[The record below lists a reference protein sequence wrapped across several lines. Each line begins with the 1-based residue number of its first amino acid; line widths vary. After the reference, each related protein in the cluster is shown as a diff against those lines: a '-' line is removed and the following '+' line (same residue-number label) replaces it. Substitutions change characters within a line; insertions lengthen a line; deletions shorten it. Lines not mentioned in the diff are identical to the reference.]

1 MICIPAIDL
10 LEGKA
15 VRLTQGEYDSAK
27 VYAEDPVVLAKTF
40 EDAGCTHL
48 HLVDLDGARM
58 GAVQHISVLE
68 EIAKK
73 TSLTIDFSG
82 GLSELGHVEDAMN
95 AGATW
100 VGIGSKAITA
110 PSWVKQ
116 VIETI
121 GADRVLLSAD
131 ARDGFVATKGWTQT
145 SNVTLTEHIHTYLG
159 AGVCRMVVTDI
170 GRDGMLQGP
179 SVELY
184 KSLLTQFG
192 DDGLELI
199 ASGGIA
205 GINDLEAC
213 QAIGCAGVVIGK
225 AYYEGHLS
233 LDEIVSFETS
243 HSGQG

>member
-15 VRLTQGEYDSAK
+15 VRLTQGEYNSAK

-58 GAVQHISVLE
+58 GAVQQLDMLK
-68 EIAKK
+68 EIARQ
-73 TSLTIDFSG
+73 TSLSIDFSG
-82 GLSELGHVEDAMN
+82 GLSELEHIEDTIE

-100 VGIGSKAITA
+100 VGIGSKAVTA

-131 ARDGFVATKGWTQT
+131 ARDGHVATKGWTQT
-145 SNVTLTEHIHTYLG
+145 SPVSLIDHIQAYLD
-159 AGVCRMVVTDI
+159 AGITRMVVTDI

-179 SVELY
+179 SIELY
-184 KSLLTQFG
+184 KSLLAQFG
-192 DDGLELI
+192 GDGLDLI
-199 ASGGIA
+199 ASGGIS
-205 GINDLEAC
+205 GMNDLESC
-213 QAIGCAGVVIGK
+213 QAIGCTGVVIGK

-233 LDEIVSFETS
+233 LEEIVSFEALDTDKS
-243 HSGQG
+243 

>member
-15 VRLTQGEYDSAK
+15 VRLTQGAYDSAK
-27 VYAEDPVVLAKTF
+27 IYAEDPVVLAKTF

-48 HLVDLDGARM
+48 HLVDLEGARM
-58 GAVQHISVLE
+58 GIVQHMSVLE
-68 EIAKK
+68 EIAQK

-82 GLSELGHVEDAMN
+82 GLSEIGHIEDAIH
-95 AGATW
+95 AGASW
-100 VGIGSKAITA
+100 VGIGSKAVTD

-121 GADRVLLSAD
+121 GADRILLSAD
-131 ARDGFVATKGWTQT
+131 ARDGYVATKGWTQT
-145 SNVTLTEHIHTYLG
+145 SNVTLTEHIRTYLD

-179 SVELY
+179 SIELY
-184 KSLLTQFG
+184 KSLLAQFRG
-192 DDGLELI
+192 DGLNLI
-199 ASGGIA
+199 ASGGIS
-205 GINDLEAC
+205 GIADLESC
-213 QAIGCAGVVIGK
+213 QAIGCAAVVIGK

-233 LDEIVSFETS
+233 LEEIVGFETL
-243 HSGQG
+243 HSGQN